1 MKVLFVTSEAV
12 PFIASGGLADVS
24 GALPRALRNHK
35 VACRVILPLYSDI
48 PEEYKANMKYITNFQ
63 VPLAWRS
70 QYCGLFESN
79 VNGVKYYF
87 LDNEYYFKRDGIYGF
102 YDDAERF
109 AFFSRAVIEAI
120 PHLGFVPDILHCN
133 DWQSALSPVYLK
145 LNYADNELYQNIK
158 TIFTI
163 HNIQYQGK
171 YGLELIENVLGI
183 DLQYTD
189 ILEYDDCINFV
200 KAAIV
205 TSDKVTTVSPS
216 YATEL
221 HDPWFAHGLD
231 RLISDYSYKVSGILN
246 GIDTKEYNPT
256 TDKLIY
262 KKFSVAKLA
271 DRRSNK
277 LELLDSLDMEEIEDS
292 MLISMV
298 TRLVSHKGLDLVKY
312 AFEEMLSLNTQFI
325 ILGTGDYIYIDFFQ
339 YMQEKYPERV
349 RMITGFIPKI
359 ARQIYA
365 GTDIFL
371 MPSKIEPC
379 GLAQMVA
386 CHYGAL
392 PVVREIGGL
401 RDTINDEGGEN
412 PNGFTFKTYNAHDML
427 GAVARAKGA
436 FEYPDHWKSIQENAM
451 KMDFSWS
458 KSSKEYIKLYESIVK

>member
-1 MKVLFVTSEAV
+1 MKVLFVSSEAV

-48 PEEYKANMKYITNFQ
+48 PEEYRQNMKYVTNFQ

-70 QYCGLFESN
+70 QYCGLFESTI
-79 VNGVKYYF
+79 NGVKYYF
-87 LDNEYYFKRDGIYGF
+87 LDNEYYFKRDGLYGF

-120 PHLGFVPDILHCN
+120 PHLNFNPDIIHCN
-133 DWQSALSPVYLK
+133 DWQTALIPVYLN
-145 LNYADNELYQNIK
+145 LFYRHIK
-158 TIFTI
+158 HCEHIRTVFTI

-171 YGLELIENVLGI
+171 YGLELMESVLGI
-183 DLQYTD
+183 DPKDTGV
-189 ILEYDDCINFV
+189 LEYDDCINFV
-200 KAAIV
+200 KGAIV

-216 YATEL
+216 YANEL

-231 RLISDYSYKVSGILN
+231 RLISEYSFKVSGILN
-246 GIDTKEYNPT
+246 GIDIKEYDPAN
-256 TDKLIY
+256 DELIY
-262 KKFSVAKLA
+262 KKFSANKLSE
-271 DRRSNK
+271 RRKNK
-277 LELLDSLDMEEIEDS
+277 LELLKSLNMEEIEDS
-292 MLISMV
+292 MLVSMV

-312 AFEEMLSLNTQFI
+312 AFEEMLSLGTQFI
-325 ILGTGDYIYIDFFQ
+325 ILGTGDYVYIDFLQ

-349 RMITGFIPKI
+349 RMITGFIPTL

-365 GTDIFL
+365 GTDAFL

-386 CHYGAL
+386 CRYGAL
-392 PVVREIGGL
+392 PIVREIGGL
-401 RDTINDEGGEN
+401 KDTINDEGGEN

-427 GAVARAKGA
+427 GAVARAKGT
-436 FEYPDHWKSIQENAM
+436 FEYSERWQSIQQNAM
-451 KMDFSWS
+451 RFDFSWS
-458 KSSKEYIKLYESIVK
+458 KSSKEYIELYKSVL